1 LQLEGVGYRIVV
13 PAKVNAGQLF
23 YVRVPRASVD
33 DTFESSDSIRS
44 TLRSTIRDGE
54 SSEESRERQ
63 ILGQRVENALAIL
76 RQSLPELLPNAD
88 NNKAASSSNEGTG
101 EWVTA
106 VADTLTR
113 LFRIIFFSRIVLF
126 LKNTSSLSLIS
137 P

>member
-1 LQLEGVGYRIVV
+1 MV

-76 RQSLPELLPNAD
+76 RQSLPELLPNA
-88 NNKAASSSNEGTG
+88 ASSSSSSSSANEGTG

>member
-1 LQLEGVGYRIVV
+1 MV

-88 NNKAASSSNEGTG
+88 NNKAASSANKGTG

-106 VADTLTR
+106 VADAFTYTLSY
-113 LFRIIFFSRIVLF
+113 FS
-126 LKNTSSLSLIS
+126 SS
-137 P
+137 

>member
-1 LQLEGVGYRIVV
+1 MV

-88 NNKAASSSNEGTG
+88 NNKAASNSNEGTG

>member
-1 LQLEGVGYRIVV
+1 MV

-88 NNKAASSSNEGTG
+88 NNKAASSANEGTG

>member
-1 LQLEGVGYRIVV
+1 VV

-44 TLRSTIRDGE
+44 TLRSTIREGE
-54 SSEESRERQ
+54 SSEGSRERQ
-63 ILGQRVENALAIL
+63 ILGQRVESALAIL

-88 NNKAASSSNEGTG
+88 NNKAASSANEGTG

-106 VADTLTR
+106 VADAFTYTLSY
-113 LFRIIFFSRIVLF
+113 FS
-126 LKNTSSLSLIS
+126 SS
-137 P
+137 